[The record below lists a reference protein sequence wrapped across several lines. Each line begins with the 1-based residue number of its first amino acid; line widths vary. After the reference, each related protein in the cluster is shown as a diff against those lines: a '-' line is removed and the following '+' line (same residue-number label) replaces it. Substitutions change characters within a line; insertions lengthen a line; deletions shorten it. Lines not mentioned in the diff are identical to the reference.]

1 LQKTGAGHGRVEP
14 GQRAVAEI
22 LTQLASLYRG
32 FVAWVSLYGDTD
44 NRDEQDLRRERV
56 ARLLEEF
63 SNGYLARSMW
73 LGAGARKRV
82 KAFISKSESLYS
94 EFSTAI
100 EERGY
105 AQARARMAHRISRE
119 LGPLRREAESVLKE
133 SPDSLDRSR
142 WRRRPR

>member
-1 LQKTGAGHGRVEP
+1 LQKTGAGRERAEP

-22 LTQLASLYRG
+22 LTQLATLYRG

-44 NRDEQDLRRERV
+44 NRDEQDRRRERV
-56 ARLLEEF
+56 AGLLEEF

-73 LGAGARKRV
+73 LGAGTRKKIKV
-82 KAFISKSESLYS
+82 FISKSESLYS

-105 AQARARMAHRISRE
+105 AKARARMAHRISKE
-119 LGPLRREAESVLKE
+119 LGPLRREVETDLKDDPD
-133 SPDSLDRSR
+133 SPDRPR
-142 WRRRPR
+142 WRRRPK

>member
-1 LQKTGAGHGRVEP
+1 MQKTGAEP

-94 EFSTAI
+94 EFCTAI